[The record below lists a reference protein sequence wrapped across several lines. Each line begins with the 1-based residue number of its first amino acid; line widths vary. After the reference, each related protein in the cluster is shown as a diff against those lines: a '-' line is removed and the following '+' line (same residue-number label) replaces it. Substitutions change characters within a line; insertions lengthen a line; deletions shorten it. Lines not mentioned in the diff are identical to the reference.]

1 MGFINDTKASMAG
14 NEARKARERGQG
26 VLVYKFIEAN
36 KSSNSTAPMQGMS
49 EQIEAIEQQGWRLD
63 QMAAAEGK
71 ALTGERV
78 ALVCIFRA
86 A

>member
-1 MGFINDTKASMAG
+1 MGFINDTKANMAG
-14 NEARKARERGQG
+14 TEARKARERGQA

-36 KSSNSTAPMQGMS
+36 AGSKTTAPMNGMAD
-49 EQIEAIEQQGWRLD
+49 QIQAVEEQGWRLD

-86 A
+86 V